1 MQHMNFLNL
10 FNNSIN
16 AKEIL
21 QYLPDAVFIVKEDD
35 GKILQVND
43 KAARIFE
50 MEKEELQTFNFNSLV
65 IKGMEL
71 ANQSSR
77 KDVPVIGAAT
87 LNREEFFVELN
98 ATLFEDMYLI
108 SIRDVTTMTNV
119 LINAEKTGK
128 LNKDKN
134 IMLLK
139 LANDF
144 KSPLQSIMGFSQAL
158 TDGLGGDINEK
169 QNKYV
174 GIINKNASYLYDL
187 MTKFFEFSVAESSLF
202 DNKNQIFN
210 IGSLIQSVIKSFDS
224 KITGKDLVIN
234 FDVEN
239 PANKN
244 IYSNAKCLKTI
255 LHNILEL
262 SVNLTEVGTIT
273 FDLSNPEVNEVEQR
287 GVKLIK
293 NANAGSYLQITV
305 SDNGIGLKEQ
315 ELEDIFE
322 PYSQVDKM
330 NKKHL
335 IRTFSMGT
343 VYELVKR
350 LNGAIWIDSEIMK
363 GTSFNII
370 IPIEKGAVSQDE

>member
-1 MQHMNFLNL
+1 M
-10 FNNSIN
+10 
-16 AKEIL
+16 
-21 QYLPDAVFIVKEDD
+21 
-35 GKILQVND
+35 
-43 KAARIFE
+43 
-50 MEKEELQTFNFNSLV
+50 
-65 IKGMEL
+65 
-71 ANQSSR
+71 
-77 KDVPVIGAAT
+77 
-87 LNREEFFVELN
+87 
-98 ATLFEDMYLI
+98 
-108 SIRDVTTMTNV
+108 
-119 LINAEKTGK
+119 
-128 LNKDKN
+128 
-134 IMLLK
+134 
-139 LANDF
+139 
-144 KSPLQSIMGFSQAL
+144 
-158 TDGLGGDINEK
+158 
-169 QNKYV
+169 
-174 GIINKNASYLYDL
+174 
-187 MTKFFEFSVAESSLF
+187 
-202 DNKNQIFN
+202 
-210 IGSLIQSVIKSFDS
+210 
-224 KITGKDLVIN
+224 VIN